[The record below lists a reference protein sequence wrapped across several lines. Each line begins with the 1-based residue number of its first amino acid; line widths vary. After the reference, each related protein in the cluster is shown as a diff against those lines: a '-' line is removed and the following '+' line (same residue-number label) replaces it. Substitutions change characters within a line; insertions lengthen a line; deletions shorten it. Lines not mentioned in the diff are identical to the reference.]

1 MLKFYA
7 VVVFVISSTF
17 ALLST
22 PAIAANPQVTFE
34 TNRGNFVVELYP
46 EKAPKTVANF
56 LKYVNSGFYKETIFH
71 RVINHFMIQGG
82 GFNADMSEKQALAPI
97 SNEAANGL
105 QNEIG
110 TIAMARTSNPDSAT
124 AQFFINLENNVSLN
138 YQSQDPEL
146 IGYCVFGRVLK
157 GMDVVREIGITP
169 TINVGPYYDV
179 PKSAILIHQVK
190 LNTNA
195 INN

>member
-22 PAIAANPQVTFE
+22 LAIAANPQVTFE

-124 AQFFINLENNVSLN
+124 TQFFINLENNVSLN

>member
-110 TIAMARTSNPDSAT
+110 TIAMARTSDPDSAT

-179 PKSAILIHQVK
+179 PKSAILIRQVK